1 MKKIYIPLI
10 AILLIVGLIGG
21 IIIGNILFHPQNTNN
36 NINEISNNNNTIKN
50 ISSNP
55 TWHKIGTYN
64 GISDD
69 SIQINTKGSKI
80 KIISTAM
87 PIKNYA
93 DNSLTTILNQGSR
106 TVEMSQMSWNSK
118 SAVATKTKTIE
129 VSDSGN
135 FEIEVSTYELEWW
148 NIEVYEYY

>member
-1 MKKIYIPLI
+1 M
-10 AILLIVGLIGG
+10 LLILGLIGG
-21 IIIGNILFHPQNTNN
+21 IIIGNMVFNPQKSTNINENN
-36 NINEISNNNNTIKN
+36 NIDNTNKIN
-50 ISSNP
+50 SNP
-55 TWHKIGTYN
+55 TWHKIKTYN
-64 GISDD
+64 GINDD
-69 SIQINTKGSKI
+69 TIQINTKGSKI
-80 KIISTAM
+80 KIVSTAM

-118 SAVATKTKTIE
+118 SAVATKTKNIE

-135 FEIEVSTYELEWW
+135 FEIVISAYELQWW

>member
-10 AILLIVGLIGG
+10 AILLILGLIGG

-36 NINEISNNNNTIKN
+36 DIDRTDYKIQNTNN

-64 GISDD
+64 GIGDD
-69 SIQINTKGSKI
+69 SIPVNTKGSKI

-129 VSDSGN
+129 VSNTGN

>member
-1 MKKIYIPLI
+1 MKKTYILAI
-10 AILLIVGLIGG
+10 ILLLILGLIGG
-21 IIIGNILFHPQNTNN
+21 NIIGNIVFHPQKTTYNN
-36 NINEISNNNNTIKN
+36 DEIDNNIKN
-50 ISSNP
+50 ISSKP

-69 SIQINTKGSKI
+69 IISFNAKGNKI
-80 KIISTAM
+80 KIVSTGM

-106 TVEMSQMSWNSK
+106 TVEMSQMSWDGE

-129 VSDSGN
+129 VSGSGN
-135 FEIEVSTYELEWW
+135 FEIAISAYELKYW